1 MDINAS
7 LARGDTH
14 RREPASYL
22 DEDGVAFHGE
32 LVWADGRGFGR
43 TRSGV
48 VLVHTAVGPRDMML
62 QWRAQSLA
70 ALGHVVLIADL
81 LGDETGA
88 AWEAEW
94 AAPRRAPLV
103 ADRDLSRSRMRLALD
118 ALRSSVRL
126 DRDSEIKRY
135 TSRHPR
141 LHATQAL
148 DAPPVDPERMAAVG
162 YCFGGRG
169 VLDLARGGGAAGV
182 RGVVSLHGV
191 LDAQPLPAGV
201 TRIEAAVLLCH
212 GDADPFTPPV
222 ALDACVAQLRAHCA
236 QWQLNTYGGAPHAWT
251 NPAQRLN
258 SNPAFGYDRVAAE
271 ASWRATTAFL
281 AEVLRP

>member
-1 MDINAS
+1 MVAMLALLCSTGLAAGLLVTTARLSRRARHCAAVLSTGCGAGRRARHCAAVLSTGCGAGTVESPRVARDSAWAAAIVEAWCADEGINAS

-14 RREPASYL
+14 RREPATYL

-32 LVWADGRGFGR
+32 LVWAEGRGFGR
-43 TRSGV
+43 SRSGV

-103 ADRDLSRSRMRLALD
+103 ADRDLTRSRMRLALD

-126 DRDSEIKRY
+126 DRDR
-135 TSRHPR
+135 
-141 LHATQAL
+141 
-148 DAPPVDPERMAAVG
+148 
-162 YCFGGRG
+162 
-169 VLDLARGGGAAGV
+169 
-182 RGVVSLHGV
+182 
-191 LDAQPLPAGV
+191 
-201 TRIEAAVLLCH
+201 
-212 GDADPFTPPV
+212 
-222 ALDACVAQLRAHCA
+222 
-236 QWQLNTYGGAPHAWT
+236 
-251 NPAQRLN
+251 
-258 SNPAFGYDRVAAE
+258 
-271 ASWRATTAFL
+271 
-281 AEVLRP
+281 